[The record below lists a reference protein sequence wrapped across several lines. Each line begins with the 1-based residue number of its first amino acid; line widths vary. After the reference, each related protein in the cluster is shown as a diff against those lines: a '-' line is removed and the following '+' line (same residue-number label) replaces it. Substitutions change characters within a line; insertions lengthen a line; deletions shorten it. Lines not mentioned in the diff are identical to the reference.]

1 MNSSDLRPVAP
12 SELDMNNVE
21 PKSSRVRLA
30 SFPLLEDDTDSFI
43 YEDDVE
49 SNEGDGNSEL
59 CMYIQRLEKEKQEL
73 ENEVQLLRDHDARQH
88 FKLQNAERRVEML
101 EASLKDAL
109 NASDAFRQEK
119 DVVLALQAS
128 ERERMASLVALL
140 EESQTRYEDA
150 ERARQSAIFKL
161 SSLQASR
168 ADVAS
173 QSLLSPVYK
182 NISTPRG
189 GVSLASDTFADPPLD
204 FGGRIEN
211 EKYKRDIELLRQRL
225 ELTEEQAAERQKMAV
240 SLALHEAQ
248 LDYSNVVEHMKLEC
262 ERRLNE
268 WRHDEAFRS
277 KEKESAMDEDRY
289 SIRLEMKHALQ
300 RSQIDQRVAYLQ
312 AQAEFTPG
320 ILNQRMAAESD
331 FSIGTLD
338 EVLVRMQLEQVRT
351 RRFEALKKALL
362 IRRAKQN
369 QSAKEL
375 FCRWKIQTSSTRIL
389 RLNAVL
395 HMHRIALHFES
406 RNKLTWF
413 NKWKTQVQHLQT
425 HTFQAQ
431 ALSCWNRMMAVERI
445 SHVIDQVMVRSLLG
459 LLTNYYPL
467 TLFRSRQQV
476 KRTASYF
483 YRWHQRMY
491 TRSKEGENVSESGPD
506 TAELNEEA
514 TQSLQLEI
522 KKLHDQ
528 LASSKSEA
536 WRYKRQ
542 LLKQFL

>member
-1 MNSSDLRPVAP
+1 
-12 SELDMNNVE
+12 
-21 PKSSRVRLA
+21 
-30 SFPLLEDDTDSFI
+30 
-43 YEDDVE
+43 
-49 SNEGDGNSEL
+49 
-59 CMYIQRLEKEKQEL
+59 MYIQRLEREKQEL
-73 ENEVQLLRDHDARQH
+73 ENEVQLLRDHDANQQI
-88 FKLQNAERRVEML
+88 KLKATERRVEML

-140 EESQTRYEDA
+140 EEAQNRYEDA

-168 ADVAS
+168 ADTTS
-173 QSLLSPVYK
+173 QSLLPPVIK
-182 NISTPRG
+182 STTTPRG
-189 GVSLASDTFADPPLD
+189 NLNLASDTFADGSLD
-204 FGGRIEN
+204 FGERI
-211 EKYKRDIELLRQRL
+211 EKYKRDIELLRQKL

-262 ERRLNE
+262 ERRLND
-268 WRHDEAFRS
+268 WRHDEAVRA

-312 AQAEFTPG
+312 SQAEFSSGTLSHHAP
-320 ILNQRMAAESD
+320 AESD

-362 IRRAKQN
+362 IRHAKLN
-369 QSAKEL
+369 QAAKEL
-375 FCRWKIQTSSTRIL
+375 FCRWKIQTSNTRTI
-389 RLNAVL
+389 RVNAVL
-395 HMHRIALHFES
+395 HMHRIVLHLES
-406 RNKLTWF
+406 RKKLNSF
-413 NKWKTQVQHLQT
+413 NKWRTKVQQLQV

-431 ALSCWNRMMAVERI
+431 ALSCWNRMIAVERI
-445 SHVIDQVMVRSLLG
+445 SHVIDQA
-459 LLTNYYPL
+459 T
-467 TLFRSRQQV
+467 V

-483 YRWHQRMY
+483 HRWRHQ
-491 TRSKEGENVSESGPD
+491 TGVKLKEGESLSESDPSSAVLD
-506 TAELNEEA
+506 EEA

-528 LASSKSEA
+528 LSSSKSEA

>member
-1 MNSSDLRPVAP
+1 MNSSDLRPAAP
-12 SELDMNNVE
+12 SKLDMNDAE
-21 PKSSRVRLA
+21 QKASRVRLA
-30 SFPLLEDDTDSFI
+30 SFPVLEDDTDSFI
-43 YEDDVE
+43 YDDDGE
-49 SNEGDGNSEL
+49 SNEGDANSEL
-59 CMYIQRLEKEKQEL
+59 CMYIQRLEREKQEL
-73 ENEVQLLRDHDARQH
+73 ENEVQLLRDHDANQQI
-88 FKLQNAERRVEML
+88 KLKATERRVEML

-140 EESQTRYEDA
+140 EEAQNRYEDA

-168 ADVAS
+168 ADTTS
-173 QSLLSPVYK
+173 QSLLPPVIK
-182 NISTPRG
+182 STTTPRG
-189 GVSLASDTFADPPLD
+189 NLNLASDTFAGGSLD
-204 FGGRIEN
+204 FGERI
-211 EKYKRDIELLRQRL
+211 EKYKRDIELLRQKL

-262 ERRLNE
+262 ERRLND
-268 WRHDEAFRS
+268 WRHDEAVRA

-312 AQAEFTPG
+312 SQAEFSSGTLSHHAP
-320 ILNQRMAAESD
+320 AESD

-338 EVLVRMQLEQVRT
+338 EVLVRMQLEQV
-351 RRFEALKKALL
+351 
-362 IRRAKQN
+362 
-369 QSAKEL
+369 
-375 FCRWKIQTSSTRIL
+375 
-389 RLNAVL
+389 
-395 HMHRIALHFES
+395 
-406 RNKLTWF
+406 
-413 NKWKTQVQHLQT
+413 
-425 HTFQAQ
+425 
-431 ALSCWNRMMAVERI
+431 
-445 SHVIDQVMVRSLLG
+445 
-459 LLTNYYPL
+459 
-467 TLFRSRQQV
+467 

-483 YRWHQRMY
+483 HRWRHQ
-491 TRSKEGENVSESGPD
+491 TGVKLKEGESLSESDPSSAVLD
-506 TAELNEEA
+506 EEA

-528 LASSKSEA
+528 LSSSKSEA

>member
-1 MNSSDLRPVAP
+1 MDSSDLRFAEA
-12 SELDMNNVE
+12 SKLDMNDAE
-21 PKSSRVRLA
+21 PKVSRVRLP
-30 SFPLLEDDTDSFI
+30 SLPVLEDDTDSFI
-43 YEDDVE
+43 YEDDGE
-49 SNEGDGNSEL
+49 SSEGDGNSAL
-59 CMYIQRLEKEKQEL
+59 CLYIQRLEKQKQEL
-73 ENEVQLLRDHDARQH
+73 EHEVQLLRDHDATQQIKIQA
-88 FKLQNAERRVEML
+88 FERRVEML
-101 EASLKDAL
+101 DASLKDAL
-109 NASDAFRQEK
+109 SASDAFRQEK

-140 EESQTRYEDA
+140 EEAQNRYEDA

-168 ADVAS
+168 ADATS
-173 QSLLSPVYK
+173 QSLLPPVPRSIPPGRG
-182 NISTPRG
+182 NIVPDVVVDGSM
-189 GVSLASDTFADPPLD
+189 D
-204 FGGRIEN
+204 FSERI
-211 EKYKRDIELLRQRL
+211 EKYKRDIELLRQKL
-225 ELTEEQAAERQKMAV
+225 ELTEEQAVERQKMAV

-268 WRHDEAFRS
+268 WRHEESVRA

-312 AQAEFTPG
+312 AQAEFSTGTPSPRG
-320 ILNQRMAAESD
+320 SVESD

-351 RRFEALKKALL
+351 RRFEALKKTLL
-362 IRRAKQN
+362 IRHAKLN
-369 QSAKEL
+369 QAAKEL
-375 FCRWKIQTSSTRIL
+375 FCRWKIQALNTKIL

-395 HMHRIALHFES
+395 HMHRVMLHLES
-406 RNKLTWF
+406 RKKLISF
-413 NKWKTQVQHLQT
+413 NKWRAQMRQLQA

-431 ALSCWNRMMAVERI
+431 ALSCWNRMIAVERI
-445 SHVIDQVMVRSLLG
+445 SH
-459 LLTNYYPL
+459 
-467 TLFRSRQQV
+467 
-476 KRTASYF
+476 RTASYF
-483 YRWHQRMY
+483 HRWRQQ
-491 TRSKEGENVSESGPD
+491 TCVSSNSAGDASTTDPSKAGLD
-506 TAELNEEA
+506 EEA
-514 TQSLQLEI
+514 MQSLQQEI

>member
-1 MNSSDLRPVAP
+1 MNSSDLRPAAP
-12 SELDMNNVE
+12 STLDMDDAE
-21 PKSSRVRLA
+21 LKASRVRLA
-30 SFPLLEDDTDSFI
+30 SFPVLEDDTDSFI
-43 YEDDVE
+43 YEDDGE
-49 SNEGDGNSEL
+49 SDEEL
-59 CMYIQRLEKEKQEL
+59 CMYIQRLEREKHAL
-73 ENEVQLLRDHDARQH
+73 ENEVRLLRDQEASRQIK
-88 FKLQNAERRVEML
+88 FQATERRVEML

-140 EESQTRYEDA
+140 EEAQSRYEDA
-150 ERARQSAIFKL
+150 ELARQSAIFRL

-168 ADVAS
+168 ADATS
-173 QSLLSPVYK
+173 QSLLPPVIK
-182 NISTPRG
+182 SAPTPRG
-189 GVSLASDTFADPPLD
+189 GMNLISDSFAEGSLD
-204 FGGRIEN
+204 FGERI
-211 EKYKRDIELLRQRL
+211 EKYKRDIELLRQKL

-268 WRHDEAFRS
+268 WRHDEAVRA
-277 KEKESAMDEDRY
+277 KEKETAMDEDRY

-320 ILNQRMAAESD
+320 AFNQRAPAESD

-351 RRFEALKKALL
+351 RRFEALKKTLL
-362 IRRAKQN
+362 IRHAKLN
-369 QSAKEL
+369 QAAKEL
-375 FCRWKIQTSSTRIL
+375 FCRWKIQTCNTRTL

-395 HMHRIALHFES
+395 HMHRIVLHLES
-406 RNKLTWF
+406 RKKLRWF
-413 NKWKTQVQHLQT
+413 SKWRTHVQQVQA

-431 ALSCWNRMMAVERI
+431 ALSCWNRMIAVERI
-445 SHVIDQVMVRSLLG
+445 SRVIDQ
-459 LLTNYYPL
+459 T
-467 TLFRSRQQV
+467 TV

-483 YRWHQRMY
+483 HRWRQQ
-491 TRSKEGENVSESGPD
+491 TCASSKEGEGPSESDPSNAVLD
-506 TAELNEEA
+506 EEA
-514 TQSLQLEI
+514 MQSLQVEI
-522 KKLHDQ
+522 KKLHGQ

>member
-1 MNSSDLRPVAP
+1 MNSTDLRSTASTKV
-12 SELDMNNVE
+12 DMNDDE

-30 SFPLLEDDTDSFI
+30 SFPLLEDDTDNFI
-43 YEDDVE
+43 YEDDGE
-49 SNEGDGNSEL
+49 SNDGDSTSEL
-59 CMYIQRLEKEKQEL
+59 CQYIQRLEKEKHEL
-73 ENEVQLLRDHDARQH
+73 ENEAQLLRNHEASQQV
-88 FKLQNAERRVEML
+88 KLQATERRVEML

-109 NASDAFRQEK
+109 NASDTFRQEM

-140 EESQTRYEDA
+140 EEAQNRYEDA

-168 ADVAS
+168 ANATS
-173 QSLLSPVYK
+173 QSLLPPVLQ
-182 NISTPRG
+182 STPSPRG
-189 GVSLASDTFADPPLD
+189 SSRSDTFLDDTLD
-204 FGGRIEN
+204 FDERI
-211 EKYKRDIELLRQRL
+211 EKYKRDIELLRQKL

-248 LDYSNVVEHMKLEC
+248 LNYSNVVEHMKLEC

-268 WRHDEAFRS
+268 WRHDEAVRA
-277 KEKESAMDEDRY
+277 KERESAMDEDRY
-289 SIRLEMKHALQ
+289 SIRLETKHALQ

-312 AQAEFTPG
+312 AQTEFTTG
-320 ILNQRMAAESD
+320 ARSQRGPAESD

-351 RRFEALKKALL
+351 RRFEALKKVLL
-362 IRRAKQN
+362 IRHAKLN
-369 QSAKEL
+369 RSAKEL
-375 FCRWKIQTSSTRIL
+375 FCRWKIQVSNTRIL

-395 HMHRIALHFES
+395 HMHRIVLHLES
-406 RNKLTWF
+406 RKKLTCF
-413 NKWKTQVQHLQT
+413 NTWRSQVRQLQA

-431 ALSCWNRMMAVERI
+431 ALSCWNRMIAVERL
-445 SHVIDQVMVRSLLG
+445 SHVIDQ
-459 LLTNYYPL
+459 T
-467 TLFRSRQQV
+467 TV

-483 YRWHQRMY
+483 HRWRQQACGSLKM
-491 TRSKEGENVSESGPD
+491 GGD
-506 TAELNEEA
+506 TSTGDAGVDEEA
-514 TQSLQLEI
+514 MRSLQQEI

-528 LASSKSEA
+528 LSSSKSEA